1 MADSKKEIDT
11 DETPQPK
18 ASMMPVIFIS
28 LGVFVVSVAG
38 FSWMEGLF
46 GPPPE
51 TPKTEV
57 IHDAV
62 PDEFAEPSSEA
73 QQGYMRKQTVRPGSL
88 LDEAINPKDDTTDYA
103 AESMWIEREKK
114 NLKLERAAIDKKK
127 KELQALHKK
136 VQSLLGQVEKEKTQ
150 RIVMMAKLY
159 DNMDPEAV
167 AKQINNMADKTV
179 IRLLPQMN
187 TRTAAKVMAL
197 IDPKRA
203 ANITTKLLALDQ

>member
-1 MADSKKEIDT
+1 MADAKEEVDT

-18 ASMMPVIFIS
+18 ASMMPVIFLS

-51 TPKTEV
+51 APQTELV
-57 IHDAV
+57 EDAV
-62 PDEFAEPSSEA
+62 PDEIDEPYPSA
-73 QQGYMRKQTVRPGSL
+73 QQGSMGKQTARPGSL
-88 LDEAINPKDDTTDYA
+88 LDDAINPKEDTTDHA
-103 AESMWIEREKK
+103 AETMWIEREKK
-114 NLKLERAAIDKKK
+114 NLKLERAALDKKK
-127 KELQALHKK
+127 KELKALHKQ
-136 VQSLLGQVEKEKTQ
+136 VQSLLGQVEEEKTQ

-203 ANITTKLLALDQ
+203 ANITTKLLALDK